1 VIKALAAR
9 GICYLH
15 LIEPRVRAGV
25 VEELNDAAPRSVAT
39 LFRPVFSGPLIV
51 SGGFTAESAQE
62 ALSAGT
68 ADLIAF
74 GRAFI
79 ANPDLLKRLAL
90 GAPLNAPDKSTFY
103 GGGAAGYTDYPALEE
118 SEVTV

>member
-1 VIKALAAR
+1 M
-9 GICYLH
+9 
-15 LIEPRVRAGV
+15 
-25 VEELNDAAPRSVAT
+25 
-39 LFRPVFSGPLIV
+39 
-51 SGGFTAESAQE
+51 
-62 ALSAGT
+62 AGT

-79 ANPDLLKRLAL
+79 ANPDLPKRLAL

-118 SEVTV
+118 LEVTV